1 MNGCNGVNV
10 CDHEN
15 TAGSHKVTLVEEYF
29 AIWDV
34 PNFFH
39 GAFITHVFVINSTVL
54 KIDVNWITDN
64 HRGRTMTQMI
74 INQREGNKTW
84 LFCISF
90 LEIPNFLTEEEC
102 QHIMQKAKETGLE
115 LSEVALPEE
124 QDKFASE

>member
-1 MNGCNGVNV
+1 MN
-10 CDHEN
+10 
-15 TAGSHKVTLVEEYF
+15 
-29 AIWDV
+29 
-34 PNFFH
+34 
-39 GAFITHVFVINSTVL
+39 
-54 KIDVNWITDN
+54 
-64 HRGRTMTQMI
+64 

-124 QDKFASE
+124 QDKFASELKEKKILTDRKSVV

>member
-1 MNGCNGVNV
+1 MV

-15 TAGSHKVTLVEEYF
+15 TGGSHKVTLVGEYF
-29 AIWDV
+29 ATWDV
-34 PNFFH
+34 PNFFFH
-39 GAFITHVFVINSTVL
+39 GAFITHVFVINSRVL
-54 KIDVNWITDN
+54 KIDVNWITDT
-64 HRGRTMTQMI
+64 HRGRTMTQMN

>member
-1 MNGCNGVNV
+1 MN
-10 CDHEN
+10 
-15 TAGSHKVTLVEEYF
+15 
-29 AIWDV
+29 
-34 PNFFH
+34 
-39 GAFITHVFVINSTVL
+39 
-54 KIDVNWITDN
+54 
-64 HRGRTMTQMI
+64 

-90 LEIPNFLTEEEC
+90 LEIPHFLTEEEC

>member
-1 MNGCNGVNV
+1 M
-10 CDHEN
+10 
-15 TAGSHKVTLVEEYF
+15 
-29 AIWDV
+29 
-34 PNFFH
+34 FF
-39 GAFITHVFVINSTVL
+39 FINSRVL

-64 HRGRTMTQMI
+64 HPGRTMTQMN